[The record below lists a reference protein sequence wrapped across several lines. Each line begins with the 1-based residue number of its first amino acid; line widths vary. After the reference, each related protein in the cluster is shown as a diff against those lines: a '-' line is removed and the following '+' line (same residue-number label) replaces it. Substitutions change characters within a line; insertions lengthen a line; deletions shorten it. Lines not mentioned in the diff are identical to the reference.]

1 MKLPILDAQAIQLQA
16 IGDPYLKLQLTP
28 QRAVVLPMEQAQEAI
43 AIPASRVTPTPNMP
57 ECMLGLLNHKSRVLW
72 AIDLAQ
78 LLGLQTQVLTMQQ
91 YNIAIIRISKKPLG
105 LVVPEIKGIV
115 RFASETLLSP
125 IGEVS
130 PELTPYLR
138 GCFSEGQEM
147 LWALDPEAIIN
158 SPILVQQS

>member
-1 MKLPILDAQAIQLQA
+1 MKLPTLDPQSIQLRA

-43 AIPASRVTPTPNMP
+43 AVPVNRVTPMPNMP
-57 ECMLGLLNHKSRVLW
+57 ACVLGLLNQKSRVIW

-78 LLGLQTQVLTMQQ
+78 LLGLQTQVLTLQQ
-91 YNIAIIRISKKPLG
+91 YNIAIIRIGKKPLG
-105 LVVPEIKGIV
+105 LVVPEINGIV
-115 RFASETLLSP
+115 RFASETLISP

-138 GCFSEGQEM
+138 GCFSQGQEI

-158 SPILVQQS
+158 SPIFIQPF

>member
-1 MKLPILDAQAIQLQA
+1 MKLPTLDPQSIQLRA

-43 AIPASRVTPTPNMP
+43 AVPANRVTPMPNMP
-57 ECMLGLLNHKSRVLW
+57 ACVLGLLNQKSRVIW

-78 LLGLQTQVLTMQQ
+78 LLGLQTQVLTLQQ
-91 YNIAIIRISKKPLG
+91 YNIAIIRIGKKPLG
-105 LVVPEIKGIV
+105 LVVPEINGIV
-115 RFASETLLSP
+115 RFASETLISP

-138 GCFSEGQEM
+138 GCFSQGQEM

-158 SPILVQQS
+158 SPIFIQPS

>member
-1 MKLPILDAQAIQLQA
+1 MKLPTLDPQSIQLRA

-43 AIPASRVTPTPNMP
+43 AVPANRVTPMPNMP
-57 ECMLGLLNHKSRVLW
+57 ACVLGLLNQKSRVIW
-72 AIDLAQ
+72 VIDLAQ
-78 LLGLQTQVLTMQQ
+78 LLGLQTQVLTLQQ
-91 YNIAIIRISKKPLG
+91 YNIAIIRIGKKPLG
-105 LVVPEIKGIV
+105 LVVPEINGIV
-115 RFASETLLSP
+115 RFASETLISP

-138 GCFSEGQEM
+138 GCFSQGQEM

-158 SPILVQQS
+158 SPIFIQPS

>member
-1 MKLPILDAQAIQLQA
+1 MKLPTLDPQSIQLRA

-43 AIPASRVTPTPNMP
+43 AVPANRVTPMPNMP
-57 ECMLGLLNHKSRVLW
+57 ACVLGLLNQKSRVIW
-72 AIDLAQ
+72 VIDLAQ
-78 LLGLQTQVLTMQQ
+78 LLGLQTQVLTLQQ
-91 YNIAIIRISKKPLG
+91 YNIAIIRIGKKPLG
-105 LVVPEIKGIV
+105 LVVPEINGIV
-115 RFASETLLSP
+115 RFANETLISP

-138 GCFSEGQEM
+138 GCFSQGQEM

-158 SPILVQQS
+158 SPIFIQPS

>member
-1 MKLPILDAQAIQLQA
+1 MKLPTLDAQSIQLRA

-28 QRAVVLPMEQAQEAI
+28 QRAAVLPMEQAQEAI
-43 AIPASRVTPTPNMP
+43 AIPASRVTPMPNMP
-57 ECMLGLLNHKSRVLW
+57 ACVLGLLNHKSRVLW
-72 AIDLAQ
+72 VIDLAQ
-78 LLGLQTQVLTMQQ
+78 LLGLRTQVLTLQQ
-91 YNIAIIRISKKPLG
+91 YNIAIIRIGKKPLG

-115 RFASETLLSP
+115 RFVNETIISP
-125 IGEVS
+125 IGEVA

-138 GCFSEGQEM
+138 GCFSQGQEL

>member
-1 MKLPILDAQAIQLQA
+1 MKLPTLDAQSIQLQE
-16 IGDPYLKLQLTP
+16 IGDPYLKLQLTS
-28 QRAVVLPMEQAQEAI
+28 QRAAVLPMEQAQEAI
-43 AIPASRVTPTPNMP
+43 AVPASRVTPMPNMP
-57 ECMLGLLNHKSRVLW
+57 ACVLGLLNQKSRVLW
-72 AIDLAQ
+72 VIDLAQ

-91 YNIAIIRISKKPLG
+91 YNIAIVRIGKKPLG

-115 RFASETLLSP
+115 RFVNETMISP
-125 IGEVS
+125 IGEVE

-138 GCFSEGQEM
+138 GCFSEDQEM